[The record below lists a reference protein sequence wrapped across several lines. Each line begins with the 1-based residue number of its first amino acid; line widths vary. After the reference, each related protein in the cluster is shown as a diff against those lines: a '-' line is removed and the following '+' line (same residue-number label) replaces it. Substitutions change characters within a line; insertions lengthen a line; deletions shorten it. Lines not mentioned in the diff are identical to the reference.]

1 MLKSRMLKIIPLPA
15 FTDNYIWAIV
25 YGNSCVVVDPGDSSP
40 VFDFLESNNLDLECI
55 LITHHH
61 FDHTGG
67 MLALAKKYDC
77 PVYGPRGDHIEGLT
91 SKVSEGD
98 EITIFN
104 FKFKI
109 FETPGHTLDHIAY
122 FHSSDK
128 GSYLFC
134 GDTLFSGGCGRLFE
148 GTAED
153 MFSSLNK
160 FISLPDETLVFCAHE
175 YTQSNLKFALS
186 VNPNNL
192 DLIKYSKKVDKLRS
206 NSEITLPSNIGLEK
220 KINPFFLLNDKE
232 ILKNSEQFISGKISN
247 SVESL
252 AAIRSMK
259 DSF

>member
-77 PVYGPRGDHIEGLT
+77 PVYGPSGDHIEGLT
-91 SKVSEGD
+91 SKVSEDD

-175 YTQSNLKFALS
+175 YTQNNLKFALTI
-186 VNPNNL
+186 NPSNH
-192 DLIKYSKKVDKLRS
+192 DLIKYSKKVNELRS

>member
-40 VFDFLESNNLDLECI
+40 VFEFLESNNLELESI

-77 PVYGPRGDHIEGLT
+77 PVYGPEGDHIEGLT

-104 FKFKI
+104 FEFKI

-122 FHSSDK
+122 FHSSDI

-160 FISLPDETLVFCAHE
+160 FISLPNETLVFCAHE
-175 YTQSNLKFALS
+175 YTQNNLKFALS
-186 VNPNNL
+186 INPRNL
-192 DLIKYSKKVDKLRS
+192 DLIKYSKKVNELRS

-220 KINPFFLLNDKE
+220 KINPFFLLSDKE

-247 SVESL
+247 SIESL

>member
-40 VFDFLESNNLDLECI
+40 VFNFLESNNLDLESI

-77 PVYGPRGDHIEGLT
+77 PVYGPSGDHIEGLT

-128 GSYLFC
+128 GSCLFC

-186 VNPNNL
+186 INPSNL
-192 DLIKYSKKVDKLRS
+192 DLIKYSKKVNELRS

-220 KINPFFLLNDKE
+220 KINPFFLLSDKE

-247 SVESL
+247 SIESL

>member
-40 VFDFLESNNLDLECI
+40 VFDFLESNNLDLESI

-77 PVYGPRGDHIEGLT
+77 PVYGPSGDHIEVLT

-134 GDTLFSGGCGRLFE
+134 GDTLFSGGCGR
-148 GTAED
+148 
-153 MFSSLNK
+153 
-160 FISLPDETLVFCAHE
+160 VF
-175 YTQSNLKFALS
+175 
-186 VNPNNL
+186 
-192 DLIKYSKKVDKLRS
+192 
-206 NSEITLPSNIGLEK
+206 
-220 KINPFFLLNDKE
+220 
-232 ILKNSEQFISGKISN
+232 
-247 SVESL
+247 
-252 AAIRSMK
+252 
-259 DSF
+259 

>member
-40 VFDFLESNNLDLECI
+40 VFDFLKSNNLDLESI

-67 MLALAKKYDC
+67 MLALAKKHDC
-77 PVYGPRGDHIEGLT
+77 PVYGPTGDHIEGLT
-91 SKVSEGD
+91 SKMSEGD

-104 FKFKI
+104 LKFKI

-122 FHSSDK
+122 FHSSAK

>member
-40 VFDFLESNNLDLECI
+40 VFDFLESNNLDLESI

-77 PVYGPRGDHIEGLT
+77 PVYGPTGDHIEGLT
-91 SKVSEGD
+91 SKISEGD
-98 EITIFN
+98 EINIFN

-148 GTAED
+148 GTAEN

-160 FISLPDETLVFCAHE
+160 FISLPEETQVFCAHE

-186 VNPNNL
+186 VNPSNL
-192 DLIKYSKKVDKLRS
+192 DLIKYSEKVDELRS
-206 NSEITLPSNIGLEK
+206 KSEITLPSNIGLEK

-232 ILKNSEQFISGKISN
+232 ILENSEKFISGKISN
-247 SVESL
+247 SIESL